1 MKGYKAIQESVWP
14 KYTLYVC
21 VRPGVRPSV
30 LPAHV
35 CGPVCGHVCCQMVCA
50 AMCAARWCSWCS
62 WCSWYLL
69 WRSSRRM
76 DDTWED
82 FAFYAW
88 RSVGSVQKWLSV
100 VYIGGVC
107 GWEGCEA
114 ANTCVWPH
122 TQVCSCT
129 LHVLE
134 CLASFWFLHFELTH
148 FHTPTLIITRLERSN
163 RP

>member
-1 MKGYKAIQESVWP
+1 MRVYKAIQEGVWP

-62 WCSWYLL
+62 WYLL

-82 FAFYAW
+82 FRVLCLKKWKKCSKMTKYGIYRW
-88 RSVGSVQKWLSV
+88 SVRLGRVWGRKHMCVATHSS
-100 VYIGGVC
+100 
-107 GWEGCEA
+107 
-114 ANTCVWPH
+114 VWPH
-122 TQVCSCT
+122 TPCVGVFGP
-129 LHVLE
+129 VLI
-134 CLASFWFLHFELTH
+134 
-148 FHTPTLIITRLERSN
+148 PTLRVNPFQHSYLDYITFRT
-163 RP
+163 PH